1 VNGRTEAVLAVVELI
16 EKGGL
21 IDKMTRSKKGQQLS
35 RQTRDHSTDLCV
47 MDSLTVHLG
56 TSVQAFVVGHVD
68 STAEDLQTDQ
78 KEPALMNSQQ
88 SEPFMA
94 VIDRRDEVDFVGD
107 VVTVLVLEIAVKEQ
121 TLMMLK
127 ARTMV
132 VLMIDKDGK
141 LHFSREIEEVL
152 VSGKNGKDS
161 MKMWNG
167 QDSRREQVAESLFVV
182 VEVVDVDLVEVG
194 VVLIDLERETTS
206 DILKGMCSSV
216 LTFYIKYTYL
226 ICVQLSL

>member
-1 VNGRTEAVLAVVELI
+1 VSGRIEAVSAVVELI

-21 IDKMTRSKKGQQLS
+21 TDKMTPSKKGQQLS
-35 RQTRDHSTDLCV
+35 RQTRVHSTDLCV

-56 TSVQAFVVGHVD
+56 TSVQAFVGGHVD
-68 STAEDLQTDQ
+68 STAEDLQIDQ
-78 KEPALMNSQQ
+78 KEPALTSSQQ
-88 SEPFMA
+88 SELFMA

-121 TLMMLK
+121 MLKMLK

-141 LHFSREIEEVL
+141 LHFSREIEA
-152 VSGKNGKDS
+152 VSVNGKNGKDS
-161 MKMWNG
+161 MKMWND
-167 QDSRREQVAESLFVV
+167 QDSRTEEVAESLFVV

-194 VVLIDLERETTS
+194 VVLIDLEKETTS
-206 DILKGMCSSV
+206 DILKGMCGSV
-216 LTFYIKYTYL
+216 LTSYIKYTYL
-226 ICVQLSL
+226 ICI